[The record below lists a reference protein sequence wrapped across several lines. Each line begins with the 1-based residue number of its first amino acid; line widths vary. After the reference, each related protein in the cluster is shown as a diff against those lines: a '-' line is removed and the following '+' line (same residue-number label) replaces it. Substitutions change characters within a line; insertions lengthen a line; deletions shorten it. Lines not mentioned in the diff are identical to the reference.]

1 MAINIKDIIIN
12 GLLDLNK
19 SKQLESI
26 TIKQLLEKT
35 GVSRQTFYNHFIDKN
50 DLIQYVY
57 DTKIVPDFND
67 KNMNIKFY
75 QSLLIAFIN
84 MKKYHKFMKEA
95 CMIEGQNSLKDYI
108 FQHCKEFD
116 LKWHQQLYGVK
127 PMTDALRF
135 ATEYHATAS
144 TSMTLSWI
152 LSDMPVSCEDI
163 ALMITKMRGIG
174 MEKLFEDGETKG
186 NPYE

>member
-35 GVSRQTFYNHFIDKN
+35 DVSRQTFYNHFIDKN

-57 DTKIVPDFND
+57 DTK
-67 KNMNIKFY
+67 
-75 QSLLIAFIN
+75 
-84 MKKYHKFMKEA
+84 
-95 CMIEGQNSLKDYI
+95 
-108 FQHCKEFD
+108 
-116 LKWHQQLYGVK
+116 
-127 PMTDALRF
+127 
-135 ATEYHATAS
+135 
-144 TSMTLSWI
+144 
-152 LSDMPVSCEDI
+152 
-163 ALMITKMRGIG
+163 MRGIG